1 MTTISDSMPM
11 PFGKH
16 KGKKMANIPADYLL
30 HLLDNYMCYGSVK
43 AYIQENEDVLRKETE
58 K

>member
-1 MTTISDSMPM
+1 MPM